1 MGHERTLPSGAE
13 LGSAELKPQ
22 AFTARWR
29 LGVDAEIS
37 SCSGVMST
45 GTSAVDAGRRQL
57 ADLDDGR
64 ISHGLENVL
73 KFASHHLRLI
83 FTLPPLDHSRD
94 TPECCGSSA
103 QQSKPA

>member
-37 SCSGVMST
+37 SSSGVMST
-45 GTSAVDAGRRQL
+45 GTSAVDAGRR
-57 ADLDDGR
+57 
-64 ISHGLENVL
+64 
-73 KFASHHLRLI
+73 
-83 FTLPPLDHSRD
+83 
-94 TPECCGSSA
+94 
-103 QQSKPA
+103 